1 MRSTLCAA
9 AQGGLPLYQSLIGNL
24 YFSTC
29 FKAALHLV
37 LSHTNKWI
45 RPGTRQNLPLT
56 RRWARKTGALG
67 PEYFKSSTATSNE
80 QNFATGSELP
90 VARNG
95 PKSDPFGPLS
105 VVGPSHR
112 CRFSMACANSRMKT
126 QSRSRRIAVRNF
138 GVHTGNL
145 GSTRPSVKLEDH
157 WPVFP
162 EILLECTE
170 LLVTWTRARLA

>member
-1 MRSTLCAA
+1 MGEEDWR
-9 AQGGLPLYQSLIGNL
+9 IGSGIFQIQHRNQQR
-24 YFSTC
+24 TD
-29 FKAALHLV
+29 
-37 LSHTNKWI
+37 
-45 RPGTRQNLPLT
+45 
-56 RRWARKTGALG
+56 
-67 PEYFKSSTATSNE
+67 
-80 QNFATGSELP
+80 FATGSELP

-112 CRFSMACANSRMKT
+112 CRFSMACTNSRMKT